1 MASSIKS
8 AAALTGAFLAAASV
22 AGCLSPK
29 VEPITGP
36 VAENF
41 AEPDSVIAPADLA
54 VWWRAFDDPL
64 MNQVVDEAFAQNI
77 TLKQAVLRV
86 REARA
91 LGRQTIAG
99 VLPTLDAKGSAS
111 STEALRGQELFSSER
126 GLEPKQAYYSFG
138 PSASWEVPLFGQIQT
153 AAVGYRGTIR
163 AATAAAR
170 GARAALAAEAAQ
182 AYVDLRTAQARADLL
197 DQSARALE
205 AIRAANQ
212 KQVDAGILAKGDFA
226 RTVSLASNAR
236 ARAEVAKA
244 AVRTSLDR
252 LAVLRGMAPS
262 TDPLEAELAK
272 PAPAPIFKSGA
283 PRSTPANL
291 LRARPDIAQAEG
303 EALQASAQVGAAR
316 NALLPQLNI
325 GGQINVLDNITGSA
339 LPGDQTQAA
348 LSATVSLPLFDWG
361 SRLANVSVQKSRF
374 ESSMLAY
381 RDTVNK
387 AVAEAQGALTTFA
400 RTQDA
405 AILSR
410 EAEAAAIDRDNA
422 QAALY
427 RVGISSLNDRLDAT
441 NDLITARLDRATA
454 DADAAASAIAVYR
467 AFGGASVFPKS

>member
-1 MASSIKS
+1 MVRNLKS
-8 AAALTGAFLAAASV
+8 AAALTGVFLAAAAAS
-22 AGCLSPK
+22 GCLSPQVK
-29 VEPITGP
+29 PVTGP
-36 VAENF
+36 VADRF
-41 AEPDSVIAPADLA
+41 AEPDSETAPADLA
-54 VWWRAFDDPL
+54 LWWRAFDDSL

-86 REARA
+86 REARG
-91 LGRQTIAG
+91 LGRQTLSG

-111 STEALRGQELFSSER
+111 STEALRGQDLFSSER
-126 GLEPKQAYYSFG
+126 GLEPRQAYYSFG
-138 PSASWEVPLFGQIQT
+138 PSASWEVPLFGQIQS
-153 AAVGYRGTIR
+153 AALGYRGTIR

-170 GARAALAAEAAQ
+170 GARASLAAEAAQ
-182 AYVDLRTAQARADLL
+182 AYVDLRAAQARADLL
-197 DQSARALE
+197 EQSARALE

-226 RTVSLASNAR
+226 RTISLSANAR

-244 AVRTSLDR
+244 VVRTSLDR

-272 PAPAPIFKSGA
+272 PAPAPIFKAGA

-291 LRARPDIAQAEG
+291 LRARADIAQAEG

-316 NALLPQLNI
+316 NALLPQLNL
-325 GGQINVLDNITGSA
+325 GGQINVLDNIKGA
-339 LPGDQTQAA
+339 PLPGDQTQAA
-348 LSATVSLPLFDWG
+348 LSASISMPLFDWG

-374 ESSMLAY
+374 EVSLLSY
-381 RDTVNK
+381 RDTVNR
-387 AVAEAQGALTTFA
+387 AVAEAQGALSTFA

-405 AILSR
+405 ALLSH
-410 EAEAAAIDRDNA
+410 EAEAAAIERDNA

-441 NDLITARLDRATA
+441 NDLISARLDRASA
-454 DADAAASAIAVYR
+454 DADAAAAAISVYR
-467 AFGGASVFPKS
+467 AFGGAAAFPKT

>member
-1 MASSIKS
+1 MTRDLKT
-8 AAALTGAFLAAASV
+8 AAALTGALLAAAAV
-22 AGCLSPK
+22 AGCLSPQVK
-29 VEPITGP
+29 PITGP
-36 VAENF
+36 VAGKF
-41 AEPDSVIAPADLA
+41 AEPDSEAPPADLA

-64 MNQVVDEAFAQNI
+64 LNRVVDEAFAENI
-77 TLKQAVLRV
+77 SLKQAVLRV

-111 STEALRGQELFSSER
+111 STEALRGSELASAA
-126 GLEPKQAYYSFG
+126 GTLEGKQAYYSFG

-170 GARAALAAEAAQ
+170 GARASLAAEAAQ

-197 DQSARALE
+197 EQSATALE

-226 RTVSLASNAR
+226 RTQSLAANAR

-244 AVRTSLDR
+244 SVRIALDR
-252 LAVLRGMAPS
+252 IAVLRGMAPS

-272 PAPAPIFKSGA
+272 PAPSPSFKAGA

-291 LRARPDIAQAEG
+291 LRARPDIAQAEAQ
-303 EALQASAQVGAAR
+303 ALQASAQVGAAR
-316 NALLPQLNI
+316 NALLPQLTL
-325 GGQINVLDNITGSA
+325 GGQINVLDNIKGAA

-348 LSATVSLPLFDWG
+348 LSASVSMPLFDWG
-361 SRLANVSVQKSRF
+361 SRLANVTVQKSRF
-374 ESSMLAY
+374 DVALLTY

-387 AVAEAQGALTTFA
+387 AVAEAQGALSTFA
-400 RTQDA
+400 RAQDA
-405 AILSR
+405 AVLSH
-410 EAEAAAIDRDNA
+410 ESESAAIERDNA

-441 NDLITARLDRATA
+441 NDLITARLDRASA
-454 DADAAASAIAVYR
+454 DADAAAAAISVYR
-467 AFGGASVFPKS
+467 AFGGAATPPNS